1 MKRFDVGCVHVHVRG
16 GGGVVPHCIP
26 GWRRKRGACV
36 MLMMTR
42 MIRKMTMI
50 YAETKTK
57 ATAMMKSRM
66 EEQGAPARAEWA

>member
-36 MLMMTR
+36 MLIMTR
-42 MIRKMTMI
+42 MISKNDNDVCGDKNIGNSDDEVAHGRTRR
-50 YAETKTK
+50 TC
-57 ATAMMKSRM
+57 
-66 EEQGAPARAEWA
+66 QG